1 MQIETTRFGPI
12 EVADDTII
20 SFPRG
25 LYGLDR
31 ARSYCLLAREDQG
44 CFHWLQAADAPPIAM
59 VVTDP
64 FSFFPDYQVEI
75 PDTAAELLQAADSSD
90 VSIYTTLT
98 IAAEEDRVYT
108 NLLGPLVINHRTGL
122 GLQVIQDAARYQT
135 RHLLPVVR
143 RRPPGGSAAQ
153 GAPTAGSDASRL
165 TPHPTPC

>member
-12 EVADDTII
+12 EVADDAII

-25 LYGLDR
+25 LYGLDTAR
-31 ARSYCLLAREDQG
+31 AYCLLAREDQG
-44 CFHWLQAADAPPIAM
+44 CFQWLQAADAPPIAM

-64 FSFFPDYQVEI
+64 FSFFPDYRVDI
-75 PDTAAELLQAADSSD
+75 PDTAAELLQATDSSD

-122 GLQVIQDAARYQT
+122 GMQVIQDAARYQT
-135 RHLLPVVR
+135 RHLLPVVS
-143 RRPPGGSAAQ
+143 RRPPVGNPEQSVPTSA
-153 GAPTAGSDASRL
+153 TDASRL
-165 TPHPTPC
+165 MPHPTPC